1 VTLQGWLQIA
11 LYLAVLTALT
21 PVLGGYMARV
31 YRNERVFLTPV
42 LAPVERLT
50 YRLLRVNTQVGQDWK
65 AYARTTLVFSVLFWI
80 ALYAILRTQGIHP
93 FNPEGFHSAPW
104 DVTFNTTSSFISN
117 TNWQYYGGETTMTY
131 FSQMAGLAVQ
141 NFVSAAVGMAVLAA
155 VIRGFA
161 SRGASNLGN
170 FWQDLTRTLF
180 YILLPLSIVGAL
192 VLVSQGVVQTL
203 GGYVTFGTVQGLDQ
217 TLALGPAASQIAIK
231 QLGTNGGGFFNV
243 NSAFPF
249 ENPTGFSNFVEVLF
263 ILLIPAALTST
274 FGRMVGNRRQGWALY
289 AAMTVMLVA
298 SITVAYAAEQHGS
311 PAQHSAQL
319 ATASA
324 DGTTGGNLEGKEQRF
339 GIASSTEWAAITTGA
354 SNGSVN
360 SALDSYTGIG
370 GSVPLANMM
379 TGEVIFGGVGS
390 GLYGML
396 LMVIL
401 SVFIAGL
408 MVGRTPEYLGKKI
421 EAREVKL
428 TLIGVLFIPL
438 SILIFTAF
446 ALATKY
452 GAPSIFNSGPQGFS
466 ETLYAYTSQGNN
478 NGSAFAGYTGF
489 VQPNAPGNAGAYG
502 ITFAD
507 LLGGVLMLVNRFV
520 PLLAAIAVAGSLS
533 TKRVAPFGRGTF
545 RTDTPTFVVLLIGV
559 VIIVGALTFFPA
571 LLLGPIVQGLTPQL
585 F

>member
-1 VTLQGWLQIA
+1 VTVQGWVQIA
-11 LYLAVLTALT
+11 FYLVVLTALT

-42 LAPVERLT
+42 FGPVERLT
-50 YRLLRVNTQVGQDWK
+50 YRLLRVDPNVEQDWK
-65 AYARTTLVFSVLFWI
+65 AYARTTLVFSVLFWF
-80 ALYAILRTQGIHP
+80 ALYLILRTQGIQP
-93 FNPEGFHSAPW
+93 FNPEGFNSAPW
-104 DVTFNTTSSFISN
+104 NVTFNTTSSFISN
-117 TNWQYYGGETTMTY
+117 TDWQYYGGETTMSY

-161 SRGASNLGN
+161 SRGTANLGN

-180 YILLPLSIVGAL
+180 YILLPLSFVGAL
-192 VLVSQGVVQTL
+192 VLVSQGVIQTL
-203 GGYVTFGTVQGLDQ
+203 SGYVSYATVQGLDQ
-217 TLALGPAASQIAIK
+217 TLALGPAASQISIK

-243 NSAFPF
+243 NSAMPF
-249 ENPTGFSNFVEVLF
+249 ENATGFSNFVEILF
-263 ILLIPAALTST
+263 ILLIPAALTYT

-289 AAMTVMLVA
+289 AAMAVMLVA
-298 SITVAYAAEQHGS
+298 TIGVAYAAEQNGS
-311 PAQHSAQL
+311 PAQKGAQV

-324 DGTTGGNLEGKEQRF
+324 NGTTGGNLEGKEQRF
-339 GIASSTEWAAITTGA
+339 GIASSSEWAAVTTAA

-360 SALDSYTGIG
+360 SAHEAYTGIG
-370 GSVPLANMM
+370 GAVPLVNMM

-401 SVFIAGL
+401 AVFIAGL

-428 TLIGVLFIPL
+428 TLIGTLFVPL
-438 SILIFTAF
+438 SVLAFTAL
-446 ALATKY
+446 ALATHW
-452 GAPSIFNSGPQGFS
+452 GTQSIFDSGPQGFS

-489 VQPNAPGNAGAYG
+489 IQPNAPGNAGATG
-502 ITFAD
+502 ISFAD
-507 LLGGVLMLVNRFV
+507 LMGGFLMLINRFV
-520 PLLAAIAVAGSLS
+520 PLLAAIAVAGSLA
-533 TKRVAPFGRGTF
+533 TKRVAPVGGGTF
-545 RTDTPTFVVLLIGV
+545 RTDTATFVVLLIGV
-559 VIIVGALTFFPA
+559 IVIVGALTFFPA